1 METNKLSR
9 IKKIF
14 LIKTNN
20 NPKTTRKLSFIS
32 VHRKAKLSK
41 GSKTFLASILFKN

>member
-32 VHRKAKLSK
+32 VHRKTKLSK